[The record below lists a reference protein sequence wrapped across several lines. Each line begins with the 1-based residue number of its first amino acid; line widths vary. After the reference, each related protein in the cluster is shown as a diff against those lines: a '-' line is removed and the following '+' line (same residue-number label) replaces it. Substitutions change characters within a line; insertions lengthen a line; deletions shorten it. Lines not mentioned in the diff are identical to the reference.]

1 MQPGELVGVVGRV
14 GSGKTSLL
22 LALLNEM
29 QTEQE
34 GVVDVGPLLSGYARI
49 IKIQHTKPLSIQVQA

>member
-34 GVVDVGPLLSGYARI
+34 GKVYNGHLLNFRVNVL
-49 IKIQHTKPLSIQVQA
+49 KI